1 MGLMKRA
8 KLSVTV
14 GTMAVAMAAVAM
26 ATMGVM
32 GCVGGGSKGLSA
44 EEKDKLKP
52 YILDVAPTNI
62 PHPIDVNFENKIHLI
77 GYKFDPETAKPGA
90 DVKLTYWWRCDEP
103 LDSGWALF
111 THLKD
116 EASDK
121 SDNLDWNGPLREEK
135 NKGQVLGPDH
145 WEKGKIYI
153 DEQTYKMPDW
163 IKGPD
168 LTVLLGIWKQDAR
181 LRIVS
186 GPNDGDNRA
195 PIGKIKTGLTAA
207 PPAAE
212 QHTSTEV
219 PRLNANKLAAGEKI
233 VIDGKGDDK
242 AWGVATSTGPFVD
255 VLTGKPNATFP
266 VNATAKITW
275 DDTNLYV
282 LYEVTEPEVVGYFTS
297 KEKQP
302 KDWTVSGQP
311 KLWTKDTVEL
321 MIDPDGDN
329 RDYYEIQI
337 NPQNKQ
343 FHSRYD
349 SYNLPKTEPD
359 GPFGHED
366 WSAKITS
373 AVVVKGTLDKPG
385 EKDQGYTVEAAIP
398 WASFD
403 KATNH
408 PPKPFESWRV
418 NLYAMKN
425 NSGVAWSPIMGQGN
439 FHKAARFG
447 NITWGVAGMTPP
459 APSASA
465 AVPLD
470 GGPPPMAGRRAD
482 GGPVMFRPHGMR
494 PPMFPRVPAA
504 PPPH

>member
-1 MGLMKRA
+1 MGCMKRA

-14 GTMAVAMAAVAM
+14 GMIGLAIGAMGAV
-26 ATMGVM
+26 

-52 YILDVAPTNI
+52 YVLDAPPANI

-90 DVKLTYWWRCDEP
+90 DVKMTYWWRCDEP
-103 LDSGWALF
+103 LDAGWALF
-111 THLKD
+111 THLHD
-116 EASDK
+116 ETSDK

-135 NKGQVLGPDH
+135 NKGQALGPDK
-145 WEKGKIYI
+145 WEKGKIYV

-163 IKGPD
+163 LKGPD
-168 LTVLLGIWKQDAR
+168 LTVLVGIWKGDAR

-186 GPNDGDNRA
+186 GPNDGDNRS
-195 PIGKIKTGLTAA
+195 PIGKIKTGLTAGA
-207 PPAAE
+207 TPPD

-219 PRLNANKLAAGEKI
+219 PHLNANKLAAGDKI
-233 VIDGKGDDK
+233 VIDGKADDK

-255 VLTGKPNATFP
+255 VLTGKPNTTFP

-297 KEKQP
+297 KDKQP

-321 MIDPDGDN
+321 MVDPDGDN
-329 RDYYEIQI
+329 RDYYEMQV

-366 WSAKITS
+366 WNPKITS
-373 AVVVKGTLDKPG
+373 AVVVKGPIDKPG
-385 EKDQGYTVEAAIP
+385 TKDGGYTVEMAIP

-408 PPKPFESWRV
+408 PPKPFESWRI

-439 FHKAARFG
+439 FHKASRFG
-447 NITWGVAGMTPP
+447 KVSWTVPGMTPP
-459 APSASA
+459 AASA
-465 AVPLD
+465 TAAPALQDGGAPFLAGRRID
-470 GGPPPMAGRRAD
+470 GGPMT
-482 GGPVMFRPHGMR
+482 FRPHGMR
-494 PPMFPRVPAA
+494 PGMFPRVPPPA
-504 PPPH
+504 PPH